1 VGQEAGYTNKAGR
14 WNVFV
19 GTQSGYLNDTAKFNV
34 FLGSRSGYSNKGDA
48 NVFIG
53 NYAGF
58 NNLGA
63 NYNVYLGNNAG
74 TSSTTGDMNV
84 MLGSD
89 AGYYTTTGYSNTFVG
104 NMAGNSNLT
113 GNYNIFM
120 GHYAGIYATSNYNT
134 SLGSYSGRLLTDD
147 FNTIIGYQAGYTTA
161 HGRGNAFFGHMAGYN
176 ITTGDYNTAIGPVAG
191 PNATSTGSGNI
202 FIGHWAGYYETG
214 SDKLYI
220 DNSGNFSTAALIY
233 GDFYNSQ
240 LRFNAYVG
248 VNSAPSTTY
257 RFYVAG
263 SAYSTVGFYVPSD
276 LRLKQNIKSMDGDGV
291 IEKVKDINVIKYN
304 YAKSVAKGSD
314 PDDQK
319 YIGVVAQ
326 EIEKAFPEAV
336 RTDEKGYKAVNISA
350 LTSILFQAIK
360 DQQKQIDSLKTE
372 VKLLKTGK

>member
-1 VGQEAGYTNKAGR
+1 M
-14 WNVFV
+14 
-19 GTQSGYLNDTAKFNV
+19 
-34 FLGSRSGYSNKGDA
+34 GDA

-53 NYAGF
+53 NYAGY
-58 NNLGA
+58 NNIGA

-74 TSSTTGDMNV
+74 TSSTSGDMNV

-89 AGYYTTTGYSNTFVG
+89 AGYSTTTGYSNTFVG

-120 GHYAGIYATSNYNT
+120 GNYAGVNATGNYNT
-134 SLGSYSGRLLTDD
+134 SLGSSSGKNITSDY
-147 FNTIIGYQAGYTTA
+147 NTIVGYQAGYSTSS
-161 HGRGNAFFGHMAGYN
+161 GKGNAFFGHMAGYSL
-176 ITTGDYNTAIGPVAG
+176 TTGTYNTVIGPVAG
-191 PNATSTGSGNI
+191 PYASSTGSGNV

-220 DNSGNFSTAALIY
+220 DNAGNYSTASLVY

-240 LRFNAYVG
+240 LRFNAFVG
-248 VNSAPSTTY
+248 VNSAPSATY
-257 RFYVAG
+257 RLYIAG
-263 SAYSTVGFYVPSD
+263 SAYSTVGFYIPSD
-276 LRLKQNIKSMDGDGV
+276 LRLKQNVKTMDNDGV
-291 IEKVKDINVIKYN
+291 IEKVKDLNVIKYN
-304 YAKSVAKGSD
+304 YVKGVAKGSD
-314 PDDQK
+314 PEDQK

-326 EIEKAFPEAV
+326 EIESAFPEAV
-336 RTDEKGYKAVNISA
+336 RTDENGYKAVNLSA